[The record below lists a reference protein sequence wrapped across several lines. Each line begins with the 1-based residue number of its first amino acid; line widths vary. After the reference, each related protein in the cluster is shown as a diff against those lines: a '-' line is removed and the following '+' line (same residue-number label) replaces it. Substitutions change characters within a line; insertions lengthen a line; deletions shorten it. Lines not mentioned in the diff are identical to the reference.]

1 MILRAVWYRMLDAKD
16 SVDCE
21 VSMGEY
27 EAKLIIKK
35 LAEFQKKATSS
46 REAARRTLQDA
57 GIITKS
63 GKLAKKYTS
72 SDSSK

>member
-1 MILRAVWYRMLDAKD
+1 
-16 SVDCE
+16 
-21 VSMGEY
+21 MGEY